1 MYRGD
6 FFGGSERDLTDQRC
20 NLSLTKPVLFQSLIH
35 QKSRRSTIVLMNLL
49 YLHMFNCKLDLIS
62 SYEQFYNVRV
72 QFTILHYRHTLF
84 EKSFLLLGS
93 VKMFRNISL
102 ACL

>member
-1 MYRGD
+1 MVGQNVTLPIKD
-6 FFGGSERDLTDQRC
+6 A
-20 NLSLTKPVLFQSLIH
+20 KPVLFQSLIH

>member
-20 NLSLTKPVLFQSLIH
+20 NLSLTKPVLFHSLIQ